1 VSLRRLPPPVAGT
14 LTHRTE
20 IRVLFGDTDAAGV
33 VYHAN
38 FLRWCE
44 AGRSELM
51 RAHGVPLKSLMVR
64 GIVTPVVEAQ
74 VRFLAPVRYDEVVQ
88 VVSWVE
94 RLRAAS
100 ATFAQRLEVDG
111 RTVALARIS
120 LACLGPD
127 KRPVLVPPE
136 LERFRPPS
144 LSG

>member
-1 VSLRRLPPPVAGT
+1 MLRTLPPPAPGA
-14 LTHRTE
+14 LTHRTP

-51 RAHGVPLKSLMVR
+51 RAHDVPLQMLMTR
-64 GIVTPVVEAQ
+64 GIVTPVVDAQ
-74 VRFLAPVRYDEVVQ
+74 LRFLTPVRYDEIVEVVT
-88 VVSWVE
+88 WVE

-100 ATFAQRLEVDG
+100 VTFAQRLEVEG

-120 LACLGPD
+120 LACLGRD
-127 KRPVLVPPE
+127 KRPVRVPPE
-136 LERFRPPS
+136 LERFRPPG